1 MKGCSGGGGGGE
13 RRVASNDERAVA
25 VDAGCRLGR
34 K

>member
-1 MKGCSGGGGGGE
+1 MKGCSGGGGR
-13 RRVASNDERAVA
+13 RRVAGNDERAVA